1 MYKVKYGMAPRCVS
15 ELFTIKSTH
24 QRLRNCDFELPR
36 CAFRDLSFVGQRS
49 VVSSETWQ
57 ASTHSKNIAIH
68 VSMISFVVVFG
79 LPVFWFL
86 IYENYSP
93 KWRWLVVINTDTEV
107 NNCFTRVKNHGFPW
121 ISMENSPWNS
131 MEV

>member
-36 CAFRDLSFVGQRS
+36 CAFRDLSFGQRS

-86 IYENYSP
+86 LYNNYSP
-93 KWRWLVVINTDTEV
+93 KWRWLVVIIYRVAKQRGKYPPLETDTEV
-107 NNCFTRVKNHGFPW
+107 NNCFSTY
-121 ISMENSPWNS
+121 
-131 MEV
+131 